1 MNKLPLIYITHNFKL
16 IIGRS
21 LLITTISSLGWLTGL
36 APSISPTQS
45 YGLYWGN
52 MAQAQ
57 DFSDQEITD
66 YARAVLAMEPRR
78 KEAYEEIKG
87 ISGGSVPPVICNETR
102 SINDLNRSIRTIAV
116 NYCDQARK
124 IIESHN
130 LTVSRF
136 NSITLAQK
144 SNPAIKA
151 RIQAELVRLQQASQ

>member
-1 MNKLPLIYITHNFKL
+1 MNMNTLPLINNLKL

-21 LLITTISSLGWLTGL
+21 LLISSITSLGLLTGL
-36 APSISPTQS
+36 APNIDRSQS
-45 YGLYWGN
+45 SGLSWQN
-52 MAQAQ
+52 IAQAQ
-57 DFSDQEITD
+57 DFSDQEVTD

-87 ISGGSVPPVICNETR
+87 ISGGSVPPVVCNETK
-102 SINDLNRSIRTIAV
+102 SINDLNRNIRTIAV

-130 LTVSRF
+130 LTVARF
-136 NSITLAQK
+136 NAITLAQK

-151 RIQAELVRLQQASQ
+151 RIQAELVRLQQAGQ